1 MQKKKILIIDD
12 EKAFTTMLK
21 LNLELTGLYEVATE
35 NDPVNAL
42 ASALKSSPDLILLD
56 VIMPNVDGPDI
67 AFQIKNYPLLKG
79 IPIVFLTATVRK
91 EEVKSGGMIAGHCFV
106 AKTDSLSSLFDTIEN
121 EIILSAHHPHSNGQ
135 QG

>member
-12 EKAFTTMLK
+12 EKALTAMLK
-21 LNLELTGLYEVATE
+21 LNLDLTGLYEVATE
-35 NDPVNAL
+35 NDPTNAL
-42 ASALKSSPDLILLD
+42 ADVLKFSPDLILLD
-56 VIMPNVDGPDI
+56 VIMPRMDGPEI
-67 AFQIKNYPLLKG
+67 AFQIKNHPLLKD

-121 EIILSAHHPHSNGQ
+121 EIILATHHHSPGQ
-135 QG
+135 PG